1 MSTATDSLAT
11 NLASVRSRI
20 AAAASRSPR
29 AARAT
34 ALLAVTKSVGPEVA
48 RSLLGLGVL
57 DLGENR
63 VADLESKA
71 AALGPG
77 PRWHLVGT
85 LQRNKAKRAVAVADL
100 VHSLDTSALLEAL
113 DRLGA
118 ARGRPVR
125 ALLEVNAGGEASKRG
140 FAPEEVAQVLR
151 TARGR
156 EGVLVEGLMT
166 MAPADADRERAR
178 GVFRTLAE
186 LRDAAGSEGLL
197 PPDAALSMGMSG
209 DFEVAVEEGAT
220 IVRIGSALFQG
231 LEEAR

>member
-11 NLASVRSRI
+11 NLAAVRSRI
-20 AAAASRSPR
+20 SAAAARSPR

-34 ALLAVTKSVGPEVA
+34 ALLAVTKSVRPEVA

-57 DLGENR
+57 DLGESR
-63 VADLESKA
+63 VAGLETKA

-100 VHSLDTSALLEAL
+100 VHSLDTLALLEAL

-140 FAPEEVAQVLR
+140 FAPEEVAEVLR

-156 EGVLVEGLMT
+156 EGVVVEGLMT
-166 MAPADADRERAR
+166 MAPAEADREEAR
-178 GVFRTLAE
+178 GVFRSLAR
-186 LRDAAGSEGLL
+186 LRDAARSGGLL
-197 PPDAALSMGMSG
+197 PPDAALSMGMSQ
-209 DFEVAVEEGAT
+209 DFEVAVEE
-220 IVRIGSALFQG
+220 
-231 LEEAR
+231 

>member
-11 NLASVRSRI
+11 NLATVQSRI
-20 AAAASRSPR
+20 AAAAARSPR

-34 ALLAVTKSVGPEVA
+34 TLLAVTKSVGPEVA
-48 RSLLGLGVL
+48 RSLLDLGVA

-63 VADLESKA
+63 VADLEAKA

-85 LQRNKAKRAVAVADL
+85 LQRNKAKRAVALADL
-100 VHSLDTSALLEAL
+100 VHSLDTLALLEAL

-125 ALLEVNAGGEASKRG
+125 ALLEVNAGGEATKRG
-140 FAPEEVAQVLR
+140 FAPGEVEPVLR
-151 TARGR
+151 TARGMD
-156 EGVLVEGLMT
+156 GVRVEGLMT
-166 MAPADADRERAR
+166 MAPAGADRERAR
-178 GVFRTLAE
+178 GVFRTLAG
-186 LRDAAGSEGLL
+186 LRDAAESGGLL
-197 PPDAALSMGMSG
+197 PAGAALSMGMSA
-209 DFEVAVEEGAT
+209 DFEVAVEEGST

-231 LEEAR
+231 LAAR